1 MDLTTAAR
9 LTIRGEM
16 QLARIR
22 TKSRVARHTVRL
34 DKLSLGS
41 RHSGLVFAIHGVCHS
56 HHSPVKNILGG
67 RYSLVNI
74 VRGTLFTSE

>member
-9 LTIRGEM
+9 LTIRGKM

-41 RHSGLVFAIHGVCHS
+41 RPSGLVFAIHG
-56 HHSPVKNILGG
+56 
-67 RYSLVNI
+67 SLPI
-74 VRGTLFTSE
+74 RLLSLS